1 MRSTIF
7 ILAIVLSGC
16 SAQWHIKRAI
26 AKDPSILT
34 EKIITIFDTIIV
46 KEGFQRIDTFV
57 TKEVD
62 TLLIREKGVNTQI
75 IRFKDRLIVKTEVK
89 NDTIRI
95 IKAIKDYQLIYK
107 EKPKSNK
114 SFWIA
119 FIIGV
124 ATAIMFVIGLK
135 QLLK

>member
-1 MRSTIF
+1 MRSAIF

-57 TKEVD
+57 TQEVD

-95 IKAIKDYQLIYK
+95 IKAIKDFQLIYK
-107 EKPKSNK
+107 DKPKSNK

>member
-1 MRSTIF
+1 MRSAIF

-34 EKIITIFDTIIV
+34 EKIVTILDTIIV

-62 TLLIREKGVNTQI
+62 TLLIHEKGVNTQI

-95 IKAIKDYQLIYK
+95 IKAIKDFQLIYK
-107 EKPKSNK
+107 DKPKSNK

-124 ATAIMFVIGLK
+124 ATAIMFGIGIK

>member
-1 MRSTIF
+1 MRSAIF

-34 EKIITIFDTIIV
+34 EKIVTIIDTIIV

-75 IRFKDRLIVKTEVK
+75 IKFKNRLIIKTEVK

-95 IKAIKDYQLIYK
+95 IKAIKDFQLVYK
-107 EKPKSNK
+107 ERPKSNK
-114 SFWIA
+114 AFWIA
-119 FIIGV
+119 FTIGV
-124 ATAIMFVIGLK
+124 GTAIMFIMGLK

>member
-1 MRSTIF
+1 MRSAVF

-34 EKIITIFDTIIV
+34 EKIVTIIDTIIV

-57 TKEVD
+57 TSEID
-62 TLLIREKGVNTQI
+62 TFLIHEKGVNVHIT
-75 IRFKDRLIVKTEVK
+75 RFKDRIIVKTEVK

-95 IKAIKDYQLIYK
+95 IKSIKDFQLIYK

-114 SFWIA
+114 SFWVA

-124 ATAIMFVIGLK
+124 ATAIMFGIGIK

>member
-1 MRSTIF
+1 MRSAIF

-107 EKPKSNK
+107 EKSKSNK

>member
-16 SAQWHIKRAI
+16 SVQWHIKRAI

>member
-1 MRSTIF
+1 MRSAIF

-95 IKAIKDYQLIYK
+95 IKAIKDFQLIYK
-107 EKPKSNK
+107 DKPKSNK

-124 ATAIMFVIGLK
+124 ATAIMFGIGIK

>member
-1 MRSTIF
+1 MRSAIF

-34 EKIITIFDTIIV
+34 EKIVTILDTIIV

-62 TLLIREKGVNTQI
+62 TLLIHEKGVNTQI

>member
-1 MRSTIF
+1 MKFAVF

-26 AKDPSILT
+26 VKDPSILT
-34 EKIITIFDTIIV
+34 SKVVTILDTIIV

-57 TKEVD
+57 TKEID
-62 TLLIREKGVNTQI
+62 TLLIREKGINTHI
-75 IRFKDRLIVKTEVK
+75 IRFKNRIIVKTEVK

-95 IKAIKDYQLIYK
+95 IKAIKDFQVIYK
-107 EKPKSNK
+107 DKPKSK
-114 SFWIA
+114 QAFWIA

-124 ATAIMFVIGLK
+124 GTAIVFIIGLK

>member
-1 MRSTIF
+1 MKYTIF

-16 SAQWHIKRAI
+16 SAQWHLKRAI
-26 AKDPSILT
+26 VKDPSILT
-34 EKIITIFDTIIV
+34 EKIVTIIDTIIV

-57 TKEVD
+57 TKETD
-62 TLLIREKGVNTQI
+62 TLLIYEKGVNVQI
-75 IRFKDRLIVKTEVK
+75 IRFKDRIIVKTEVK

-95 IKAIKDYQLIYK
+95 KKTIKDFQLIYK
-107 EKPKSNK
+107 DKPKSNK

-124 ATAIMFVIGLK
+124 ATTIIFVIGLK

>member
-1 MRSTIF
+1 MRSAIF

-34 EKIITIFDTIIV
+34 EKIVTILDTIIV

-62 TLLIREKGVNTQI
+62 TLLIHEKGVNTQI

-95 IKAIKDYQLIYK
+95 IKAIKDYKLIYK